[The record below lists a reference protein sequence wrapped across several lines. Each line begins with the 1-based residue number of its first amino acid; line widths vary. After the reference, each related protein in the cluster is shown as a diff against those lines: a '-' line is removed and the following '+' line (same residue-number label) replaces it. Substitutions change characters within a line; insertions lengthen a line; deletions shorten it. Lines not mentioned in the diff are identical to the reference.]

1 MVRDKRSFLFGR
13 LGGADVH
20 VAVDLAA
27 VGADYLA
34 VEGLAKFEG

>member
-1 MVRDKRSFLFGR
+1 MVRDYSLLLFGG
-13 LGGADVH
+13 LSSADVH

-34 VEGLAKFEG
+34 VEVLAKF